1 MKKHL
6 IAAAV
11 AAAVAVPA
19 AAQVKISGTI
29 DINVYGQTKATTEA
43 TTPVTTK
50 TTDTGNDN
58 GFATPELVFSGSE
71 DLGGGLKAGFKFSA
85 AIAAGDIDAGDRDQ
99 FISLGGGFGAA
110 RFGRFTPAS
119 EGILAKFG
127 GGGTTSQM
135 GSIDSNG
142 SLWTAR
148 TAAGDFGRGD
158 NVIEYKSA
166 TFSGLQ
172 VTASYK
178 LDKTSTSGTS
188 TVQTNANQQDISVTY
203 KAGALEAAV
212 SMASRENQTNSTT
225 KSETEMDVVGAS
237 YNLGMASVTAVYS
250 NLKADTSSVQT
261 NQAKIYG
268 VGFTLPLGAT
278 TLKAMMYDGED
289 KMAGG
294 ADGIVNL
301 DGYQISA
308 VYTLSKRT
316 SLYAVT
322 GLSESDDADTV
333 NKAKNSSYG
342 LGIVHKF

>member
-1 MKKHL
+1 MKKHI
-6 IAAAV
+6 IATAV
-11 AAAVAVPA
+11 AAAFAVPA
-19 AAQVKISGTI
+19 AAQVTISGTI

-43 TTPVTTK
+43 ATPVTTK
-50 TTDTGNDN
+50 NTDTGDDN

-71 DLGGGLKAGFKFSA
+71 DLGGGLKAGFKLSSQ
-85 AIAAGDIDAGDRDQ
+85 IAAGINSSAARDQ
-99 FISLGGGFGAA
+99 FISLGGGFGEA
-110 RFGRFTPAS
+110 RFGRFSHAS

-127 GGGTTSQM
+127 GGGSTSQM
-135 GSIDSNG
+135 GSIDSNS
-142 SLWTAR
+142 SLWTNR
-148 TAAGDFGRGD
+148 TAAGDFGRQD

-172 VTASYK
+172 VTASYS

-188 TVQTNANQQDISVTY
+188 TVQTNANQQDISVAY

-212 SMASRENQTNSTT
+212 SMASRENQTNATT
-225 KSETEMDVVGAS
+225 KAKTEMDVVGAS
-237 YNLGMASVTAVYS
+237 YNLGMASVSAVYS
-250 NLKADTSSVQT
+250 NLKADTSGAQT
-261 NQAKIYG
+261 NKGKIYG
-268 VGFTLPLGAT
+268 VGFTLPLGST

-294 ADGIVNL
+294 ADGIVAL

-333 NKAKNSSYG
+333 NKLRNSSYG